1 MTITYCSIVNQN
13 EQRDG
18 SFSFFSQMKSQNNV
32 MLVVLCTKMILFH
45 RGFAFLHHVENAKKF
60 DYFHD
65 CCSDFSLNANCFKGQ
80 NKDSCQVKTKTTS
93 FLLQTLSIVRSKW
106 CHKELLLQKLWTKL
120 HILLSSVTQLKHLV
134 VSVCVSVSLL
144 CVCVSVSQYLCWN
157 SWCHLLK
164 SMWKTTTEPVARPA
178 IRNFWS

>member
-1 MTITYCSIVNQN
+1 
-13 EQRDG
+13 
-18 SFSFFSQMKSQNNV
+18 
-32 MLVVLCTKMILFH
+32 MLVVLCTEIILFH
-45 RGFAFLHHVENAKKF
+45 MGFAFLHQVENAKKF

-120 HILLSSVTQLKHLV
+120 HILLSSVTLLEHLV
-134 VSVCVSVSLL
+134 VSVCVSVPLL
-144 CVCVSVSQYLCWN
+144 SVCVSVS
-157 SWCHLLK
+157 LLELVVPLVEVDVENNDRASRQASHQESRGRK
-164 SMWKTTTEPVARPA
+164 S
-178 IRNFWS
+178 IFWLFPN